1 MSAAATDNTSFST
14 SVKAW
19 AAPGRVIVRAA
30 YLESCPF
37 EVQPSAYVHVWG
49 GGAGVP
55 ARGVWSLQPD
65 GSCGLSGRRLE
76 GLTGRHRQA
85 LLFLLREPLEG

>member
-1 MSAAATDNTSFST
+1 MSAAATDSTSFST

-49 GGAGVP
+49 GGRASQRGLVTA
-55 ARGVWSLQPD
+55 ARWVLWAVRATI
-65 GSCGLSGRRLE
+65 GR
-76 GLTGRHRQA
+76 
-85 LLFLLREPLEG
+85 FDW